1 MYATVNWLF
10 KVCYSINNGAN
21 EAQRNDMVRGT
32 ADCRGIIVQTCRL
45 SARQKQV
52 LLDSGQ

>member
-21 EAQRNDMVRGT
+21 EAQINDMVRGT
-32 ADCRGIIVQTCRL
+32 ADC
-45 SARQKQV
+45 
-52 LLDSGQ
+52 